1 MVHGFLAQDDRKK
14 VVVGDVLKLGP
25 NDPPGLLVSLL
36 VIPVRVDLRK
46 FPEKIQ
52 GNSYYVWIRLK
63 LKI

>member
-25 NDPPGLLVSLL
+25 NDPPCLLVSLL
-36 VIPVRVDLRK
+36 VVPMRVDLRE
-46 FPEKIQ
+46 FPEMIQ
-52 GNSYYVWIRLK
+52 GNSYYVLK